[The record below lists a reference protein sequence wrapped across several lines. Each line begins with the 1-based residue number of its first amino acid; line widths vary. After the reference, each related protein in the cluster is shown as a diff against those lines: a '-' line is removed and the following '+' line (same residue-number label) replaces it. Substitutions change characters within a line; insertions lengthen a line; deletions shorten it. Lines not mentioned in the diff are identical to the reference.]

1 MKGNMSLHGN
11 SNTFLIIQ
19 NRDSQ
24 QYARV
29 AFRMEYSRCGLTNAE
44 QRGRIIYLDLLTTI
58 LLVQSRT
65 GVAFWAVRVHTA
77 SSCPLAIY

>member
-24 QYARV
+24 QYAWV
-29 AFRMEYSRCGLTNAE
+29 AFRMEYSRCGLTSE
-44 QRGRIIYLDLLTTI
+44 CPYLWECRQGSALGVIFSYSESNRPTVSFSSSLKVSDLP
-58 LLVQSRT
+58 
-65 GVAFWAVRVHTA
+65 
-77 SSCPLAIY
+77 CE